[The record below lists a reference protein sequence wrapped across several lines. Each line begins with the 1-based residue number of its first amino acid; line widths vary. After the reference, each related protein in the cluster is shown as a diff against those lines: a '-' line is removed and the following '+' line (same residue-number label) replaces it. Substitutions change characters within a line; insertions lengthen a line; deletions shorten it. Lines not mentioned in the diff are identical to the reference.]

1 MHQMAEIFLV
11 RRGDVLAP
19 ANPDDL
25 DAVRKIPVGR
35 MVKAEITQPRNAAF
49 LRKAFSLMRMSFDH
63 WQPDTIVSKIERD
76 TVVRL
81 GKFMTANGMARAT
94 AFAFCKQFMDRLNSE
109 RYAYE
114 AERSFE
120 AFRDWLTV
128 QAGFF
133 RVVHTPGGLRKEPRS
148 ISFGKMTEE
157 EFAEYYNAIFSV
169 CWRVILSKS
178 FGSEAEAQIAVD
190 QLLSFD

>member
-1 MHQMAEIFLV
+1 MAEIFLI
-11 RRGDVLAP
+11 RRGDIFAP
-19 ANPDDL
+19 ANPEDL
-25 DAVRKIPVGR
+25 DAMRKIPAGR

-49 LRKAFSLMRMSFDH
+49 LRKAFSLMRMSFEH
-63 WQPDTIVSKIERD
+63 WQPDTVVSKIERD

-81 GKFMTANGMARAT
+81 GKFMTANGMSRET
-94 AFAFCKQFMDRLNSE
+94 AFAFCKQFMERLNSE
-109 RYAYE
+109 RETYE

-128 QAGFF
+128 QSGFY
-133 RVVHTPGGLRKEPRS
+133 RVVHTPSGMKKEPRS

-157 EFAEYYNAIFSV
+157 EFAEYYKAIFSV

>member
-1 MHQMAEIFLV
+1 MAEIFLI
-11 RRGDVLAP
+11 RRGDIFAP
-19 ANPDDL
+19 ANPEDL
-25 DAVRKIPVGR
+25 DAMRKIPAGR

-94 AFAFCKQFMDRLNSE
+94 AFAFCKQFMDRLNKE
-109 RYAYE
+109 REAYE

-120 AFRDWLTV
+120 AFRGWLTV
-128 QAGFF
+128 EAGFY
-133 RVVHTPGGLRKEPRS
+133 RVVQTPGGIRKEPRS
-148 ISFGKMTEE
+148 ISFGKMSEE
-157 EFAEYYNAIFSV
+157 EFSEYYSAVFSV
-169 CWRVILSKS
+169 CWRVILSKN
-178 FGSEAEAQIAVD
+178 FTSEAEAQCAID
-190 QLLSFD
+190 QLLSYD

>member
-1 MHQMAEIFLV
+1 MAEIFLV

-19 ANPDDL
+19 ANPEDL
-25 DAVRKIPVGR
+25 DALRKIPAGR
-35 MVKAEITQPRNAAF
+35 MVRAEVTQPRNAAF
-49 LRKAFSLMRMSFDH
+49 LRKAFALMRLSFDYWH
-63 WQPDTIVSKIERD
+63 PETLVTKTERD
-76 TVVRL
+76 TVVKL
-81 GKFMTANGMARAT
+81 GKFMTANGMAKAT
-94 AFAFCKQFMDRLNSE
+94 AFAFCKQFMDKLNSE
-109 RYAYE
+109 RESYE

-128 QAGFF
+128 QAGFH
-133 RVVHTPGGLRKEPRS
+133 RVVHTPSGLKKEPRS

-157 EFAEYYNAIFSV
+157 EFSEYYKAVFAV

-178 FGSEAEAQIAVD
+178 FSTEAEAQHAID